1 MALTLKHVGRNQ
13 TELSR
18 NTAYAN
24 DIVVFLSYETP
35 VAAFLAGRGYFR
47 TTETQSRKTSK
58 HINRWLGGAD
68 AQPMDPEVLAAL
80 LD

>member
-1 MALTLKHVGRNQ
+1 MALILKHVGRNQ

-18 NTAYAN
+18 NSEFAN
-24 DIVVFLSYETP
+24 DIVVFYSYETP

-47 TTETQSRKTSK
+47 STKTYSRTTSK
-58 HINRWLGGAD
+58 HITKWLGGAD
-68 AQPMDPEVLAAL
+68 AQPMAPEVLAAL